1 LTWPPQCPRPFPIL
15 TVCISPTC
23 SCDTGTEASVSV
35 SAQPCVSRSRP
46 QSGAS
51 HRTAGRSCV
60 ARRSGASLSW
70 PTTTA
75 CKGRPRAA
83 SRPCRCQIIMLSCSV
98 GPPRQMVPDAPLCQA
113 PATTNV
119 LADAPLR
126 AGDARFSKPFL
137 SRVCQT
143 PRSSNPHS
151 TPVPRATH
159 VLP

>member
-1 LTWPPQCPRPFPIL
+1 MAITATFVP
-15 TVCISPTC
+15 
-23 SCDTGTEASVSV
+23 ASGASFVL
-35 SAQPCVSRSRP
+35 ALPCVSRSRP

-51 HRTAGRSCV
+51 HRPAGRPCV

-70 PTTTA
+70 PTATA
-75 CKGRPRAA
+75 GEGRPRAA

-98 GPPRQMVPDAPLCQA
+98 GPHVRWGDAPLCRA
-113 PATTNV
+113 PATTKV
-119 LADAPLR
+119 LPDAPLR

-137 SRVCQT
+137 SQVWQT
-143 PRSSNPHS
+143 PRCSNHHS